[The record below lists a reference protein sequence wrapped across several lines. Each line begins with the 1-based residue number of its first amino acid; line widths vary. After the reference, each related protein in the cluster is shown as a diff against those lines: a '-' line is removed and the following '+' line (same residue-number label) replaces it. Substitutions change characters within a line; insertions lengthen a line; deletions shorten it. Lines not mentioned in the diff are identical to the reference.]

1 MKQIQ
6 KQYDERKTLQKYR
19 RRLPLFNW
27 IGGGFNDV
35 WAPNKKEAYKLIIQE
50 RLESEKKYPDHV
62 KLRPDYKSIR
72 RCTYS
77 QYQEQNK
84 LGWMMTM

>member
-1 MKQIQ
+1 MAKE
-6 KQYDERKTLQKYR
+6 KLYR
-19 RRLPLFNW
+19 SSNGDYLYLFNW

-35 WAPNKKEAYKLIIQE
+35 WASNKREAYKRVMKE
-50 RLESEKKYPDHV
+50 RKEWEEKNPTHV
-62 KLRPDYKSIR
+62 KLRPDYDSMR

-84 LGWMMTM
+84 MGWLLSI

>member
-1 MKQIQ
+1 MAKE
-6 KQYDERKTLQKYR
+6 KLYR
-19 RRLPLFNW
+19 SVNGDYLYLFNW
-27 IGGGFNDV
+27 IDGGFNDV
-35 WAPNKKEAYKLIIQE
+35 WAPSKKEAYEKVMNEVLDT
-50 RLESEKKYPDHV
+50 EKKYPDHA
-62 KLRPDYKSIR
+62 KLRPNYKTLR

>member
-1 MKQIQ
+1 MTKE
-6 KQYDERKTLQKYR
+6 KLYR
-19 RRLPLFNW
+19 SVNGDYLYLFNW

-35 WAPNKKEAYKLIIQE
+35 WAPSKKDAYARIMKE
-50 RLESEKKYPDHV
+50 RKESELKYPSHI
-62 KLRPDYKSIR
+62 KLRPDYKSLR
-72 RCTYS
+72 KCTYS